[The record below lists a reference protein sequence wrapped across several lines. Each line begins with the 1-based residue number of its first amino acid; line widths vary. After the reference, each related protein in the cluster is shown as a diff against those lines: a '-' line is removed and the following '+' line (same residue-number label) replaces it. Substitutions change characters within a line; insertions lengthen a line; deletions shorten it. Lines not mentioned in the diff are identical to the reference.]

1 MEASSESLRPPG
13 ECIDPRRTELHWG
26 VRQSLRHRV
35 TRMVARMTARHRDI
49 PATTTRL
56 PPRKEEEAGGGGADG
71 EGAGRTGRQREMERE
86 EARRR

>member
-1 MEASSESLRPPG
+1 
-13 ECIDPRRTELHWG
+13 
-26 VRQSLRHRV
+26 
-35 TRMVARMTARHRDI
+35 MVARMTARHRDI

-86 EARRR
+86 EARRQ